1 MREQLTPDQRRAVET
16 LDRSLVVTAGPG
28 AGKTRV
34 LVERVLRI
42 LEGGLANMEEIAA
55 ITFTNK
61 AANEMKTKIRSALRE
76 LARRAPS
83 RRWQEAKRHVETAA
97 ISTIH
102 GFCARLLRAHPVQ
115 AHVDPEFVV
124 LDEFRSRVL
133 LRRAV
138 EEVIEEDLE
147 AEEAII
153 GRLIIGYS
161 RRGLIEAVADLY
173 MMVRALGLR
182 VEQVIALTERE
193 RRTSAEYWEAIER
206 LEGVV
211 SELEAFPKPTER
223 MAAQIAEFLRTYRL
237 YGPLLRLEP
246 RIEDAPVL
254 EECVR
259 ALRGARIE
267 GRGRLSALAAEV
279 DARLEEIELTFYD
292 ACAGEV
298 IATLGRLLQ
307 RVDERY
313 AALKREVIG
322 LDYEDLQ
329 WTARELLRTH
339 PAIADALRREIK
351 FLLVDEFQDTNAL
364 QKEILD
370 LLRGEGDRPQ
380 LFIVGDAK
388 QSIYNFRGAAVEVF
402 LRTQRELQERGG
414 MHIELERNFRSTAG
428 LVRFF
433 NAFFARLMRVEEGAW
448 TAEQLEALGRTPF
461 VESVAH
467 REEGVAA
474 PVELLLEIGPHVRTA
489 EEARHWEAQRLAE
502 RIARMVREG
511 ERLVGEETGDGRERL
526 RAVRYGD
533 VALLFRAMTDVKVY
547 ERALRERGIPYY
559 VLAGR
564 GFYEREE
571 IRDVLSLL
579 RFLENATDEV
589 ALVAALR
596 SPLFSLSDEALFWL
610 RQAAEASGEGGLDPH
625 PLLTSLQQ
633 HEHVW
638 GIARDERPRVARAAE
653 VLTHLLRLRDRLSLV
668 ELLQEILAL
677 THFEAVQAT
686 AFDGHQ
692 RVANLRKLI
701 ELARGFEASGPQSL
715 GDFTAF
721 VQQFAEM
728 AEESEAQV
736 TTETADAVRLMT
748 VHKAKGLEF
757 PVVIIPDLA
766 RPLRR
771 DAPLLIFDRAAGIG
785 MKIPDHRGRLHD
797 TWSRR
802 RVLQTLELRE
812 SFEHQR
818 LLFVA
823 MTRARDYLILSG
835 AAERLGRREE
845 EADAAPLRLGAS
857 WLDWIARVLGLSE
870 VEALPEEYEWNGVK
884 IRIALGAGEARAEE
898 MVASHT
904 LSARYPQLERGEPI
918 ASSLLPPLSDEQ
930 CEAMER
936 VRRRLAPRPP
946 DVSADISPIAVTR
959 VLAFHRCPLQFYFE
973 SVLHLPAWDEVED
986 VVAPSGEATRVPS
999 ALRGRLIH
1007 RFCEEYDGSE
1017 PWEAVLARLVEELV
1031 VGEPEAWKET
1041 SADTAPVTDH
1051 AIGTSWEERVRAYR
1065 EMVLRDVRPLA
1076 ATYVRSDLYRTIEG
1090 ILWGEKPGRVESERE
1105 VFYRTK
1111 WGIVRGR
1118 LDKVIWTEDG
1128 TAWIVDF
1135 KTNRV
1140 GGELGALVEEYAL
1153 QMRLYALTVARA
1165 WQPRAVRAELYF
1177 LDPDVRVPVP
1187 VEAFEETAALL
1198 ERVTEAIA
1206 RGRTQADFP
1215 ARPDP
1220 ARCRRCPCAGFCP
1233 ERALSA
1239 DV

>member
-1 MREQLTPDQRRAVET
+1 MTRESLTLDQRRAVET

-42 LEGGLANMEEIAA
+42 LEGGLANMEEIVA

-61 AANEMKTKIRSALRE
+61 AANEMKTKIRLALRE

-83 RRWQEAKRHVETAA
+83 RRWHEAMRQLETAA

-102 GFCARLLRAHPVQ
+102 GFCARLLRAHPVEAQ
-115 AHVDPEFVV
+115 VDPEFTI

-133 LRRAV
+133 LLRAV
-138 EEVIEEDLE
+138 EEVIEENLE
-147 AEEAII
+147 AEDVVI
-153 GRLIIGYS
+153 GRLVIGYS
-161 RRGLIEAVADLY
+161 RRGLIEAIADLY
-173 MMVRALGLR
+173 MMVRALGMHR
-182 VEQVIALTERE
+182 EQVIALTERA
-193 RRTSAEYWEAIER
+193 RRTSADYRAAVER
-206 LEGVV
+206 LEEIVRR
-211 SELEAFPKPTER
+211 LEAFPKPTER
-223 MAAQIAEFLRTYRL
+223 MAAQIAAFVHAYRL

-254 EECVR
+254 EECLR
-259 ALRGARIE
+259 ALRDARVE
-267 GRGRLSALAAEV
+267 KRGRMSELAAAVE
-279 DARLEEIELTFYD
+279 ACLEEIELTFYD
-292 ACAGEV
+292 ASAGEV
-298 IATLGRLLQ
+298 IAALDRLLQ

-313 AALKREVIG
+313 MAFKREVVG

-329 WTARELLRTH
+329 WKAREVLRTH
-339 PAIADALRREIK
+339 PAIADSLRREIK

-364 QKEILD
+364 QKEIID
-370 LLRGEGDRPQ
+370 LLRGGGDRPQ

-402 LRTQRELQERGG
+402 LRAQRELQEHGG
-414 MHIELERNFRSTAG
+414 AHIELERNFRSTAG

-448 TAEQLEALGRTPF
+448 SAERLEALGRTPF
-461 VESVAH
+461 LESVAQ
-467 REEGVAA
+467 RDGNVAA
-474 PVELLLEIGPHVRTA
+474 PIELLLEIGPHVRTA
-489 EEARHWEAQRLAE
+489 EDARRWEAQRLAE

-511 ERLVGEETGDGRERL
+511 ERLVGEEMGDGRERV

-571 IRDVLSLL
+571 IRDLLSLL
-579 RFLENATDEV
+579 QFLENTTDEL

-596 SPLFSLSDEALFWL
+596 SPLFGLSDETLFWL
-610 RQAAEASGEGGLDPH
+610 RQAAEASDEGWLDPH
-625 PLLTSLQQ
+625 PLLTSLRH
-633 HEHVW
+633 HERVW
-638 GIARDERPRVARAAE
+638 GIAAEERPRVARAAE
-653 VLTHLLRLRDRLSLV
+653 VLAHLLHLRDRLSLV

-677 THFEAVQAT
+677 TQFDAIQAT

-692 RVANLRKLI
+692 RVANIRKLI
-701 ELARGFEASGPQSL
+701 ELARGFEASGPHALS
-715 GDFTAF
+715 DFTAF

-757 PVVIIPDLA
+757 PVVIIPDLG
-766 RPLRR
+766 RPFRR
-771 DAPLLIFDRAAGIG
+771 DAPPLIFDRAAGIG
-785 MKIPDHRGRLHD
+785 MKVPDHRGRLHE

-802 RVLQTLELRE
+802 RVLEVLQLRE
-812 SFEHQR
+812 YFEHQR
-818 LLFVA
+818 VLFVA

-835 AAERLGRREE
+835 AAEQLGVREKGAE
-845 EADAAPLRLGAS
+845 AAPFLLGAS
-857 WLDWIARVLGLSE
+857 WLEWIVRVLGLSD
-870 VEALPEEYEWNGVK
+870 VETLPEEYEWNGVK
-884 IRIALGAGEARAEE
+884 IRIALGRGEAREREAI
-898 MVASHT
+898 ASET
-904 LSARYPQLERGEPI
+904 LIARYPQLERGEPI
-918 ASSLLPPLSDEQ
+918 SPSLLPPLSESQ
-930 CEAMER
+930 REAIER
-936 VRRRLAPRPP
+936 VRRRLAPPP
-946 DVSADISPIAVTR
+946 MDVSASVSPIAVTR
-959 VLAFHRCPLQFYFE
+959 VLALHRCPLQFYFE
-973 SVLHLPAWDEVED
+973 SVLNLPAWDEVED
-986 VVAPSGEATRVPS
+986 AMALSEEATRVPS
-999 ALRGRLIH
+999 TLRGRIVH

-1017 PWEAVLARLVEELV
+1017 PWAVVLDRLVEEMV
-1031 VGEPEAWKET
+1031 VGE
-1041 SADTAPVTDH
+1041 SDVLRGAPV
-1051 AIGTSWEERVRAYR
+1051 GTAQAAERQVEASWDERVRAYR
-1065 EMVLRDVRPLA
+1065 ERVLRDVRPLVE
-1076 ATYVRSDLYRTIEG
+1076 TYVRSDLYRMIEA

-1105 VFYRTK
+1105 VLYRTA

-1118 LDKVIWTEDG
+1118 LDKVIWTEEG
-1128 TAWIVDF
+1128 TAWIIDF

-1140 GGELGALVEEYAL
+1140 GEDLGALVEEYAL
-1153 QMRLYALTVARA
+1153 QMQIYALAVQQA
-1165 WQPRAVRAELYF
+1165 WRPRAVRAELYF

-1187 VEAFEETAALL
+1187 VAAFDETAALL
-1198 ERVTEAIA
+1198 ERLTEEIA
-1206 RGRTQADFP
+1206 RARTLADFP

-1233 ERALSA
+1233 ERAI
-1239 DV
+1239 